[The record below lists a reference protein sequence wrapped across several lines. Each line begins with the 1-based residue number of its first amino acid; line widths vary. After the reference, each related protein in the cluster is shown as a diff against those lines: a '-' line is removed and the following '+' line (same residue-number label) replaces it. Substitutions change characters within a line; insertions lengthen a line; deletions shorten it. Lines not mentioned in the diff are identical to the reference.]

1 MTATMEAEAVR
12 TDLDIGAIDPPFGWS
27 VVWGM
32 HGWSDEDDC
41 PRGTSFLIGSS
52 HDPEEVVAI
61 REQARRDAAEAG
73 WPGQAYVTDAWGR
86 RCRMLEEAM
95 VA

>member
-27 VVWGM
+27 VVWGEG
-32 HGWSDEDDC
+32 GWSDEDDC
-41 PRGTSFLIGSS
+41 PRGLCRFFGESQS
-52 HDPEEVVAI
+52 PEEVVALLAA
-61 REQARRDAAEAG
+61 ARREGAGAG
-73 WPGQAYVTDAWGR
+73 WPGQAYVTDAWGM
-86 RCRMLEEAM
+86 RCRMLEAAM